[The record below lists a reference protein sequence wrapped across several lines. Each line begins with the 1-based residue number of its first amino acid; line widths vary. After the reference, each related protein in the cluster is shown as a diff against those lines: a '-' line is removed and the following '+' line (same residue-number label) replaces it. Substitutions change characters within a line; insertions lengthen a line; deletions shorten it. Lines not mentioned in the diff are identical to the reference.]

1 MEHYE
6 HERRRVLDAQHVS
19 IWLRSAVTALD
30 NLPAD
35 EANLLLMLT
44 ALRAHDARDNE
55 KANSKHGAEADSWP
69 PMTARWR

>member
-1 MEHYE
+1 VEDYA
-6 HERRRVLDAQHVS
+6 HERRRVLDDQDVS

-44 ALRAHDARDNE
+44 ALRAYDARDN
-55 KANSKHGAEADSWP
+55 ALSSKHSPETDSWP
-69 PMTARWR
+69 PMTRHWR

>member
-1 MEHYE
+1 MEDYA
-6 HERRRVLDAQHVS
+6 HERRRVLDDQDVS

-44 ALRAHDARDNE
+44 ALRAYDARNN
-55 KANSKHGAEADSWP
+55 ANLTPKLHGETGSWSYI
-69 PMTARWR
+69 TRHWR